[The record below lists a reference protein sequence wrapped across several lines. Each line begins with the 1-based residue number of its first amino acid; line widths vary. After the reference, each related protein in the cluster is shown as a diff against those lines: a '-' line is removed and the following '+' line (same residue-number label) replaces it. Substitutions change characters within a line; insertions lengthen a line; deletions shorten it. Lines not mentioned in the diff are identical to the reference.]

1 MGVGRARAFDN
12 ERILA
17 AAEQLFAEQGFGE
30 TSLRQLI
37 ERAEISP
44 TAFYARF
51 PSREAVVEALV
62 ARLVAELYR
71 MAAEVTAEAGSLDEG
86 IDLAVKG
93 LVRTLSA
100 HKVVARLAL
109 TEGAA
114 IPSVRDTLH
123 RALAQQAEL
132 VSSKLSRLGAKGK
145 LKQVDVEVLGWS
157 LVGAMTMQIQRW
169 VVFGDL
175 GSRKLADALARTA
188 RALLF

>member
-1 MGVGRARAFDN
+1 MGRQRAFDN

-17 AAEQLFAEQGFGE
+17 AAEALFAERGFGE

-62 ARLVAELYR
+62 LRVVGELYG
-71 MAAEVTAEAGSLDEG
+71 MAADVTSSASSLEEG
-86 IDLAVKG
+86 IELGVKG

-100 HKVVARLAL
+100 HKVVVRLAL
-109 TEGAA
+109 TEGAV
-114 IPSVRDTLH
+114 IPSVRRTLH
-123 RALAQQAEL
+123 EALSQQAAL
-132 VSSKLSRLGAKGK
+132 ISSRLTKLGSKGK
-145 LKQVDVEVLGWS
+145 LRQVDAEVLGWS

-169 VVFGDL
+169 IVFEEL
-175 GSRKLADALARTA
+175 GPRKAADALVRTA
-188 RALLF
+188 RALLS